1 MFGRRELLGEFL
13 FVMAF
18 HLRAVLVSAAAGRL
32 RLRDHHCQGLRNQR
46 THSSEQPQQ
55 LETEGRTPGKQPQ
68 AGGPESSYKLLNSS

>member
-18 HLRAVLVSAAAGRL
+18 HLRAFLVSAATGRL

-46 THSSEQPQQ
+46 TQFRA
-55 LETEGRTPGKQPQ
+55 TTA
-68 AGGPESSYKLLNSS
+68 AGN